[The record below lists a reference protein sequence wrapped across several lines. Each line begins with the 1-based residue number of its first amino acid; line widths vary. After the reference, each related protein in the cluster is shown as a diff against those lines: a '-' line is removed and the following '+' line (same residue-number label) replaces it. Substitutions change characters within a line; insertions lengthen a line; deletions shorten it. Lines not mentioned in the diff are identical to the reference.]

1 MEYAAKAATAGVLAE
16 RAKMEYAA
24 RAGADGGDV
33 GGVAGSAG
41 GSRPGA
47 TAELSLPT
55 LLPTTAGGQNDAA
68 ATAMEES
75 VRQDGDGSSS
85 YNADYNSFGPAQKR
99 LFLRLLN
106 SGMSPKDAALR
117 IAQERDRAVVDADD
131 DATEEDDRYAAK
143 NGLGSQRHSDDED
156 DGPLM
161 YADPAGDVSGGGLGE
176 SAKLLARAE
185 EGEQSEDSDDLLVT
199 SAGDVS
205 ESELAQE
212 EGKSS
217 YRGRYSMLAA
227 GSLVPAIVRAKSR
240 SKSKERHQM
249 PLLQEYEEGVQEQAT
264 ERQYQ
269 QAPVPDADG
278 LQSSGISYYDAHGRG
293 LDPHDEDYENSG
305 LLDGN
310 TNAPR
315 GRSRKSKLLGAALAA
330 KVVSSRQGGPGKR
343 DVRYKN
349 VTASSALPLTM
360 AEDEYFAATVSH
372 ADNDGGAKSN
382 FNIMSPKS
390 LSSAL
395 SIMSRYPNSKRFSKL
410 DSDLDLDQVAPSR
423 SAEVEG
429 MPSWLLP
436 RDDEDDD
443 NGAEDN
449 VAEGETDEDDA
460 VEVEEDKDD
469 AVEREEDE
477 DYVMEVEEDEDDVDE
492 GEEYEDEPEEEEDDE
507 SMDGTE
513 WEENTEDEFVSE
525 VKDKVEPQSIPP
537 PPPEPTWISPEMVQ
551 TRKTNAPDN
560 TAILSP
566 QGSNVDSLMLSP
578 DSITSTYSPVS
589 SPREPA
595 SEMVDK
601 AGNALQRDAEDMP
614 STASSLAGNPEEDI
628 ASFMDQSTM
637 AGSTFTSASRPHR
650 KRHKG
655 AASKRLLQAKQAQ
668 ERFGSPKRNG
678 WFDSI
683 RDAASTQG
691 KVWDPVVG
699 WADYS
704 EPEGHGIVDHDYS
717 SIGSLHLKLTPK
729 RTKTKGEHDTASN
742 KQTSVAVPEKWEQE
756 RGTMI
761 KSDQLSSIP
770 PSIAG
775 SRGVEM
781 KSSADSTLNTGEEDT
796 IFDSMT
802 VTSVN
807 TAAES
812 YSVNGTSLSAP
823 KSRAASRYRTTDRR
837 KIASAYQDKKPV
849 GWKES
854 MENAT
859 SAVNSDGAG
868 RHWDYARG
876 WVRADGTA
884 DDDVS
889 ELTRSTLEG
898 AQQVNQGRNI
908 GVTPVTK
915 MESPYIVVNNSHN
928 SSKNIAV
935 EESVP
940 MSQLPPVVEEV
951 LGDAYSA
958 SEEANLS
965 TKSIEHIDDC
975 FMENDIGEEEL
986 SGTNEVLKNSNDDM
1000 TDTIQPQG
1008 SDKENQESKKEVSSA
1023 TSQLQYGDQRTQGPV
1038 PNKNNSKKSLNQWL
1052 EKANKNAQ
1060 PKLDE
1065 SENAAI
1071 MSDDTRES
1079 SSAHNLFVVDNKS
1092 KANSTQQ
1099 HSTPFHYANFPDSFG
1114 EIERGVKEV
1123 KVIKEK
1129 CSDADSDLF
1138 EPSKIDLSPSLINKI
1153 NRANFGHS
1161 PNLSSIP
1168 REQQRLALK
1177 KSESQDSNST
1187 GLPPPPPPPPLSH
1200 TSSRTEDQPHSTVVS
1215 EMSGG
1220 GAIGAGRDRSRWM
1233 NYVDKRNRQQ
1243 QLPVGEEIL
1252 LASELDSNSPQV
1264 NKSHDVISS
1273 ISNATTSSVSTAI
1286 TSLKR
1291 SDPPPNLDPPSTSAS
1306 TSFIGTKHAKKA
1318 APDSWIQSR
1327 KDMAKKD
1334 EAEVEKSQAPYHHKP
1349 IENTATSNYLQSPSS
1364 DNPIENTATS
1374 NIVSLRSKFEN
1385 NSTKSAPFFVPV
1397 NNGIAENQVFFR
1409 STAMGIRLKRG
1420 EDGLV
1425 RVVSVTEASAGSSI
1439 VRDGVIE
1446 PEDMVL
1452 EAAGVDLR
1460 KPITNSQWG
1469 ETVTKIRYAP
1479 RPMLFV
1485 VAAGPKRKVEEEQKY
1500 QQSQSR
1506 IPPPPAK
1513 YVMESR
1519 LSKSPEGQEVLESL
1533 SVARSYERVLESLS
1547 MARAKTPVFGP
1558 PSVKNTNNTSSQTS
1572 VEEEVQTASSRTIDN
1587 ETTDGEE
1594 DQTVSRT
1601 EDIQETH
1608 QLPRKE
1614 SLLKRITSG
1623 CVSPVNAC
1631 TNPANQ
1637 SSQQLSSQLNTS
1649 DDEGHVPMAHLQFLR
1664 TNPTIARV
1672 TNAASRRYP
1681 ALCGRPD
1688 TIFEEPGD
1696 DDTRE
1701 SRTFRMRERP
1711 SRRDIRQSSSR
1722 SSASTND
1729 DGSYTVAT
1737 ATTYDAKTVGSNTAG
1752 SIGSSSGGDNTA
1764 FLEKL
1769 AIQSSVAS
1777 KPTRPLRGE
1786 GSKNLAHAQKLS
1798 KAVTGAP
1805 SQQQGGELEWPDDDD
1820 QQRPQLLSERRID
1833 DRSTYSIRKKT
1844 DTVRRAELLAAA
1856 KVEDMMNELQGVDP
1870 EDCEI

>member
-1 MEYAAKAATAGVLAE
+1 
-16 RAKMEYAA
+16 
-24 RAGADGGDV
+24 
-33 GGVAGSAG
+33 
-41 GSRPGA
+41 
-47 TAELSLPT
+47 
-55 LLPTTAGGQNDAA
+55 
-68 ATAMEES
+68 
-75 VRQDGDGSSS
+75 
-85 YNADYNSFGPAQKR
+85 
-99 LFLRLLN
+99 
-106 SGMSPKDAALR
+106 
-117 IAQERDRAVVDADD
+117 
-131 DATEEDDRYAAK
+131 
-143 NGLGSQRHSDDED
+143 
-156 DGPLM
+156 
-161 YADPAGDVSGGGLGE
+161 
-176 SAKLLARAE
+176 
-185 EGEQSEDSDDLLVT
+185 
-199 SAGDVS
+199 
-205 ESELAQE
+205 
-212 EGKSS
+212 
-217 YRGRYSMLAA
+217 MLAA

-240 SKSKERHQM
+240 SKSKELHQM
-249 PLLQEYEEGVQEQAT
+249 PLLREYEEGAQEQATERQYQPT

-293 LDPHDEDYENSG
+293 LDPNDEDCEDSG

-310 TNAPR
+310 MNAPR
-315 GRSRKSKLLGAALAA
+315 VRSRKSKLLGAAIAA

-360 AEDEYFAATVSH
+360 AEDEYSADGISH

-443 NGAEDN
+443 NGDEDN
-449 VAEGETDEDDA
+449 VAEGETDEDDV
-460 VEVEEDKDD
+460 VEVEEDEED
-469 AVEREEDE
+469 AVEGEEDE

-492 GEEYEDEPEEEEDDE
+492 GEEYEDELEEGEDDE

-513 WEENTEDEFVSE
+513 WGENAEDEYVSE

-537 PPPEPTWISPEMVQ
+537 PPHEAAWISPEMVQ

-560 TAILSP
+560 NVIISP

-578 DSITSTYSPVS
+578 DSITSMYSPVRS
-589 SPREPA
+589 HREPA

-601 AGNALQRDAEDMP
+601 SGKALQRDAEDMP
-614 STASSLAGNPEEDI
+614 STASSLAGNPKEDI

-637 AGSTFTSASRPHR
+637 SGSTFTSASRPHR

-668 ERFGSPKRNG
+668 DRFGSPKRNG

-683 RDAASTQG
+683 RDAASSQG
-691 KVWDPVVG
+691 KVWDPVEG

-704 EPEGHGIVDHDYS
+704 EPEVHGIVDHDYS

-729 RTKTKGEHDTASN
+729 SVKTE
-742 KQTSVAVPEKWEQE
+742 WEQE
-756 RGTMI
+756 RGTMS
-761 KSDQLSSIP
+761 KSDQPSSIP

-781 KSSADSTLNTGEEDT
+781 KSLADTTLNTEDDT

-812 YSVNGTSLSAP
+812 YSVYGTSLSAP
-823 KSRAASRYRTTDRR
+823 KIRVAPRHRTTDRR

-859 SAVNSDGAG
+859 TAVNYDGAG
-868 RHWDYARG
+868 RHWDYERG

-898 AQQVNQGRNI
+898 AQQVDQGRNI
-908 GVTPVTK
+908 AITPVTK
-915 MESPYIVVNNSHN
+915 MESKEIVVNNSHN
-928 SSKNIAV
+928 ASNIAAV

-951 LGDAYSA
+951 LDDAYSA
-958 SEEANLS
+958 SEETNMS
-965 TKSIEHIDDC
+965 TKSKEHTADC
-975 FMENDIGEEEL
+975 FKDIDIGEEEL
-986 SGTNEVLKNSNDDM
+986 SGTNEALNPNDNM

-1008 SDKENQESKKEVSSA
+1008 SDKENHESEKEVSSA
-1023 TSQLQYGDQRTQGPV
+1023 TSQLQYSDQRPQEPV
-1038 PNKNNSKKSLNQWL
+1038 PNKNISKKSLNQWL

-1060 PKLDE
+1060 PKLEE

-1071 MSDDTRES
+1071 ISDDTIES
-1079 SSAHNLFVVDNKS
+1079 SSTHNLFAFDNNS
-1092 KANSTQQ
+1092 KAKSTQP

-1123 KVIKEK
+1123 KVMKEK

-1138 EPSKIDLSPSLINKI
+1138 EPSKIDLSQSLINKI

-1161 PNLSSIP
+1161 PHLSQIP
-1168 REQQRLALK
+1168 LEQQRLALK
-1177 KSESQDSNST
+1177 KSKSQDSNST
-1187 GLPPPPPPPPLSH
+1187 GLPPPPPPLSL
-1200 TSSRTEDQPHSTVVS
+1200 TSSGTDDRPHSTVVS

-1220 GAIGAGRDRSRWM
+1220 GAIGAGRDGSRWM
-1233 NYVDKRNRQQ
+1233 GYVDKRNRQQ
-1243 QLPVGEEIL
+1243 QLPVGEGKS
-1252 LASELDSNSPQV
+1252 LASELDSNAPQV
-1264 NKSHDVISS
+1264 NRSHDVISS

-1291 SDPPPNLDPPSTSAS
+1291 SDPPPNLDPPSTSARNS
-1306 TSFIGTKHAKKA
+1306 YIGTKNAKKA

-1327 KDMAKKD
+1327 KDMAKKE
-1334 EAEVEKSQAPYHHKP
+1334 EADVEKSQAPSSDKP

-1364 DNPIENTATS
+1364 DDPNINTATS
-1374 NIVSLRSKFEN
+1374 NMFTLRSKFER

-1397 NNGIAENQVFFR
+1397 NNGTAENQVFFR

-1425 RVVSVTEASAGSSI
+1425 RVVSVTEARAGSSI

-1452 EAAGVDLR
+1452 EAAGVDLH

-1469 ETVTKIRYAP
+1469 ETVTKIRNAP

-1547 MARAKTPVFGP
+1547 MARAQTPVFGP
-1558 PSVKNTNNTSSQTS
+1558 PYSKNTNNTSSQTS

-1594 DQTVSRT
+1594 DQTVTRT

-1637 SSQQLSSQLNTS
+1637 SAQQLSSQLNNS

-1711 SRRDIRQSSSR
+1711 SRRDLRQSSSR

-1729 DGSYTVAT
+1729 DGSYTMAT

-1786 GSKNLAHAQKLS
+1786 GNKNLAQAQKLS
-1798 KAVTGAP
+1798 KAVTGAQ

-1820 QQRPQLLSERRID
+1820 QQGPQLLSERTID
-1833 DRSTYSIRKKT
+1833 DRSIYSTRKKT
-1844 DTVRRAELLAAA
+1844 DAVRRAELLAAA